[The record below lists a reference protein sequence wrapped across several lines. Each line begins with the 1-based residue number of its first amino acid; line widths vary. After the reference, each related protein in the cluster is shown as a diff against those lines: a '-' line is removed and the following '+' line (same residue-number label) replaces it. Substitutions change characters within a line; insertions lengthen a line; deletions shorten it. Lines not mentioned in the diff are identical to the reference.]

1 MMMNG
6 RVDIGS
12 DRGGDQRAA
21 SGVDEK
27 LVVLHRRLKR
37 IANARAH
44 LDLQEAEALREA
56 QRLQLWRQFGHT
68 SLADYMVNELGYSS
82 HRVAEDRLR
91 VANALPALPA
101 LTAAIQ
107 NGNINF
113 SQAKELVRVATP
125 DTEKVWIEKAQDMN
139 VREVEQAVAGHCKG
153 DLPDDPIDPR
163 LVRKML
169 YLSVRPETEVL
180 FREVRQALDRERGEK
195 LDEDA
200 VLEALCR
207 AYLADRSTRAPAANA
222 PSASTEAG
230 ETSEIRTMNSSIKNE
245 SVSDPRGSEG
255 ASRSDGA
262 APYRVAVT
270 SEIRTISSSIKNE
283 SVSDPR
289 GSEGAS
295 RSDGAAPYR
304 VAVTSEI
311 RTMSSSIKN
320 ESVSDPR
327 GSEGTSKSD
336 GAAPYR
342 VAVTV
347 CKECKRGWQHGG
359 GLVTEMTPAAVE
371 RAQCDAQ
378 WIGDL
383 DSDVVERAR
392 QEISA
397 AMRRKVLHRD
407 QKRCQVPGCLSHRN
421 LDVHHI
427 QQLTHGGK
435 NELSNLITLCEAHH
449 LALHDG
455 TLIIERANGELRFR
469 HEGRNNFT
477 RATREVETRQ
487 ALRVRGF
494 DRATVREIMRRTV
507 SHVGVSDLSA
517 DQWIAIA
524 LRYAEKTAT

>member
-1 MMMNG
+1 MMMNAP
-6 RVDIGS
+6 VEIGS
-12 DRGGDQRAA
+12 DGDRDGARRTA

-27 LVVLHRRLKR
+27 LVSLHRRLKR

-163 LVRKML
+163 LVRKSL
-169 YLSVRPETEVL
+169 WLSVRPETEVL
-180 FREVRQALDRERGEK
+180 FREVKQALDRERGEK
-195 LDEDA
+195 LDDDA
-200 VLEALCR
+200 VLEAMCR
-207 AYLADRSTRAPAANA
+207 AYLSGRSTRASAAHA
-222 PSASTEAG
+222 PSASTETNQ
-230 ETSEIRTMNSSIKNE
+230 TSE
-245 SVSDPRGSEG
+245 V
-255 ASRSDGA
+255 
-262 APYRVAVT
+262 
-270 SEIRTISSSIKNE
+270 
-283 SVSDPR
+283 
-289 GSEGAS
+289 
-295 RSDGAAPYR
+295 
-304 VAVTSEI
+304 
-311 RTMSSSIKN
+311 RTMSSSITN
-320 ESVSDPR
+320 ESISDPR
-327 GSEGTSKSD
+327 GCEGTSKFD

-359 GLVTEMTPAAVE
+359 GFVTGMMPAAVE

-383 DSDVVERAR
+383 DSNVVERAR

-407 QKRCQVPGCLSHRN
+407 QKRCRVPGCLSHTN

-427 QQLTHGGK
+427 QQLMHGGK

-455 TLIIERANGELRFR
+455 TLVIERVNGEVRFR

-477 RATREVETRQ
+477 RATREVETRA
-487 ALRVRGF
+487 ALRARGF
-494 DRATVREIMRRTV
+494 DREQVKEIITRTV
-507 SHVGVSDLSA
+507 NHVGVTDLSA

-524 LRYAEKTAT
+524 LRYAEKRSL